1 MSQVV
6 IGAGFAGLATAYHL
20 ARRGVQDI
28 LVLERESGP
37 GVHAS
42 GRNAGLLRQ
51 SSHDEALVPLLRA
64 GSRAARRILRTI
76 PGALIPTGS
85 LILGGAIDRLHGGTR
100 AEIRAAGEI
109 VPSLEGPALFDPDDC
124 IMDPQ
129 ALLASYEDGARR
141 RGVRIAYEEE
151 VRGLATEGGEIRA
164 VVTSLRTVPAE
175 SVILAAG
182 AWAGELAAAAGSR
195 DIEISSLRRHLFR
208 GSLGGRDTSHWPF
221 VWHEEAGV
229 YFRPEGDGLLLSPC
243 DVQDHPPRAP
253 EVDPA
258 ARDLLAERLEGA
270 FGNLGEWRVGP
281 GWACLRTF
289 ARDDRF
295 LIGPDPGIAGLFW
308 VGALGGHG
316 VTTSWAVGR
325 LAAEVFLGRADPGPF
340 APARFRPM
348 S

>member
-1 MSQVV
+1 MSHVV

-20 ARRGVQDI
+20 ARRGVRGI

-37 GVHAS
+37 GRYAS

-51 SSHDEALVPLLRA
+51 SSPDEALVPLLRN

-76 PGALIPTGS
+76 PGALSPTGS
-85 LILGGAIDRLHGGTR
+85 LILGSAIHGLHGGAR
-100 AEIRAAGEI
+100 AEIRAAREI
-109 VPSLEGPALFDPDDC
+109 VPGIEGPALFDPDDC

-129 ALLASYEDGARR
+129 ALLAAYEDGARR
-141 RGVRIAYEEE
+141 RGARFAYEEE
-151 VRGLATEGGEIRA
+151 VTGLETRGGRIRA
-164 VVTSLRTVPAE
+164 VVTAARTVPAE
-175 SVILAAG
+175 RVILAAG

-195 DIEISSLRRHLFR
+195 DVEIASLRRHLFR
-208 GSLGGRDTSHWPF
+208 GSLGGRDTSRWPF

-243 DVQDHPPRAP
+243 DVEPHPPRAP

-258 ARDLLAERLEGA
+258 ARDLLAERLGDA
-270 FGNLGEWRVGP
+270 FGELGEWRLGP

-289 ARDDRF
+289 AEDHRF
-295 LIGPDPGIAGLFW
+295 LIGPDPRIGGLFW

-316 VTTSWAVGR
+316 VTSSWAVGR
-325 LAAEVFLGRADPGPF
+325 LAAEVCVGRADPGPF
-340 APARFRPM
+340 APARFRSM